1 MASTPQR
8 PPPPQRPP
16 DPKSLLLERPRN
28 RSLRHLRGPEPPTR
42 RLQPI
47 LPPKPPRTAAAR
59 AEERRRGRGD
69 RSAAE
74 EAIEHPLVS
83 AVPEQPLGD
92 LFRALFIIISR
103 IHPIIA
109 RSLHGDLRGRS
120 VAAAPRGGAA
130 AAQSK
135 SLGRL
140 RRLIDRQPGPVDSVA
155 SLIRVRVCHLLRAW
169 DALFA
174 RAWWPSPIYRRR

>member
-1 MASTPQR
+1 M
-8 PPPPQRPP
+8 
-16 DPKSLLLERPRN
+16 
-28 RSLRHLRGPEPPTR
+28 
-42 RLQPI
+42 
-47 LPPKPPRTAAAR
+47 
-59 AEERRRGRGD
+59 EEQRRGRGD

-83 AVPEQPLGD
+83 AVPEQPLGAF
-92 LFRALFIIISR
+92 LGHYLSFIIIYR
-103 IHPIIA
+103 IHAIIV
-109 RSLHGDLRGRS
+109 RSLHGDLRGCS

-140 RRLIDRQPGPVDSVA
+140 RQLVDRQPGPIDSVA

-169 DALFA
+169 DTLPA
-174 RAWWPSPIYRRR
+174 RVWWPSPIYWRR